1 MDCKKNPPPLN
12 RTREEWQNI
21 LRTNPRISELA
32 KEAIQDILG
41 LHDALTDVLKMTGGL
56 TGAMAAALEIE
67 Q

>member
-1 MDCKKNPPPLN
+1 MDCNKNPPPLN

-41 LHDALTDVLKMTGGL
+41 LHDALTSVLKMAGGL
-56 TGAMAAALEIE
+56 TGAMAEGVQA
-67 Q
+67 